1 MKKIGIGVDNFKD
14 IRENDIYYI
23 DKTKL
28 IEKLLDDGS
37 KVKLL
42 ARPRRFGKTLN
53 MSMLKYFFDIEE
65 KEENKK
71 LFKDLYIEQSKYI
84 EKQGSYPVIYLTLKS
99 LKGLNW
105 ETSLRQLK
113 EIMKVEYEKHRN
125 VIDSLNEDEIIDYNR
140 VLFNDKEVSLENSL
154 KNLTR
159 FLYKHYK
166 RKVILLIDEYDIPL
180 IEAYYNKYYEEASAF
195 FKIFLG
201 ESLKTNEY
209 LEMGVLTGI
218 IRVIKTGIFSDLNN
232 ISVHTIL
239 DKDYSDCFGFTEC
252 EVEKALKDYNK
263 LEEMP
268 SVKEWYDGYRV
279 DNIELYNP
287 WSILNFLK
295 AQEIKAY
302 WVGTSSNGLIKASMQ
317 NSSESV
323 REDFEILLNGG
334 TIETDIY
341 GTANL
346 NEILGYKEIWELL
359 LFSGYLT
366 VAKKIDSRTYT
377 LKIPNKEIRELF
389 KDEFMDVNLGSRNL
403 SKLLRNLLKVDMKRF
418 EETLNL
424 SLLEDTS
431 YFDTGSESFYHGL
444 MKGMLYGLEENYRV
458 NSNKES
464 GEGRYDLIIE
474 PFNKSKRA
482 FILEFK
488 ISENEIKLEEN
499 AINALE
505 QIKKK
510 RYETELRKN
519 GIKDMTLVG
528 VSFYGKKVKVKWE

>member
-201 ESLKTNEY
+201 KQ
-209 LEMGVLTGI
+209 M
-218 IRVIKTGIFSDLNN
+218 N
-232 ISVHTIL
+232 I
-239 DKDYSDCFGFTEC
+239 
-252 EVEKALKDYNK
+252 
-263 LEEMP
+263 
-268 SVKEWYDGYRV
+268 
-279 DNIELYNP
+279 
-287 WSILNFLK
+287 
-295 AQEIKAY
+295 
-302 WVGTSSNGLIKASMQ
+302 
-317 NSSESV
+317 
-323 REDFEILLNGG
+323 
-334 TIETDIY
+334 
-341 GTANL
+341 
-346 NEILGYKEIWELL
+346 
-359 LFSGYLT
+359 
-366 VAKKIDSRTYT
+366 
-377 LKIPNKEIRELF
+377 
-389 KDEFMDVNLGSRNL
+389 
-403 SKLLRNLLKVDMKRF
+403 
-418 EETLNL
+418 
-424 SLLEDTS
+424 
-431 YFDTGSESFYHGL
+431 
-444 MKGMLYGLEENYRV
+444 
-458 NSNKES
+458 
-464 GEGRYDLIIE
+464 
-474 PFNKSKRA
+474 
-482 FILEFK
+482 
-488 ISENEIKLEEN
+488 
-499 AINALE
+499 
-505 QIKKK
+505 
-510 RYETELRKN
+510 
-519 GIKDMTLVG
+519 
-528 VSFYGKKVKVKWE
+528 